1 MADESI
7 VEINKAYYPLIA
19 RIVLISVGLDVLFF
33 ALYMVLQSTGT
44 FLWIWVV
51 FYLIKIVIFIYLSV
65 RAAYGWTGT
74 YYHIDEQ
81 SGLLIRKIGL
91 HFPKETAYSLKNL
104 HSVYSYQNPLSKV
117 LKYGDL
123 ALTFT
128 NREGNKEELRISE
141 VVNPNSYKE
150 FFDKYLAKGMNG

>member
-7 VEINKAYYPLIA
+7 VEINRAYYPLIA

-33 ALYMVLQSTGT
+33 ILYFIFRDTGIS
-44 FLWIWVV
+44 LAVWII
-51 FYLIKIVIFIYLSV
+51 FYIIKICIFIYLAA

-74 YYHIDEQ
+74 YYHIDEKN
-81 SGLLIRKIGL
+81 GLLIKKVGV

-104 HSVYSYQNPLSKV
+104 HSVYTYQNPLSKL

-128 NREGNKEELRISE
+128 NREGNKEEMRIME
-141 VVNPNSYKE
+141 VVDPQSYKE
-150 FFDKYLAKGMNG
+150 FFDKYLSKGING